1 MARRPPTLD
10 SPEVTP
16 KAPGLRSMGSSS
28 DVLSMS
34 SKSARALPY
43 ANPPPAYVSA
53 SEAQKLIFAEL
64 ERQVKIT
71 EGAVGLVN
79 GFLDQILYDILVKS
93 HSTALWA
100 VRPAVPAVLKQRLG
114 RSALQAA
121 DEELQDYIPE
131 NEMEEIL
138 SAPPVLDPKADFDT
152 DLAWKLTRLRCMVY
166 AKLGDMEEEDEEDYL
181 EDIDLRDHFS
191 TVHESVRS
199 SATISP
205 PTAIFLTTVLEFLAE
220 QALCIA
226 AQHATKRHVAASK
239 DTSNE
244 TMHDGPILLEEIDI
258 SGVGKEGPLIRLWRS
273 WKGSVRSAGSI
284 SSRPTT
290 PNVMSPV
297 SPESPNYEWR
307 FPAAPPIS
315 TIQEEQSPSL
325 KPRLSPLPADVP
337 LPLNENDIA
346 EIETPGLARDVD
358 ENVDDGDRPT
368 LDARRPS
375 SMLVMPGKFPDAP
388 APVSND
394 DPQRP
399 EFTRQRSHS
408 LPNSGPTPPML
419 LSKAEVNGRL
429 LDHGATSSLEDL
441 QTKVDY
447 VAQSKS
453 GPAQTPAQ
461 QRVARSPT
469 NTVSSTV
476 ATIAGAINVEA
487 SRRRAQSSLE
497 QNDPIVSS
505 GDAQH
510 GLGLSAEQDDDERAG
525 PMGNPEGGTDPEDL
539 ALSSGDEHDSRDPRD
554 SGFGVAGAEVILPIQ
569 GHVDEEHRR
578 SERDTIIVST
588 PGQDS
593 FPSSAAAHYEEY
605 DPYSTQ
611 DSAQP
616 TMPRSTQEID
626 NVAVPATSTFTGRT
640 TSLEHR
646 TGRSPTDV
654 RFPQHLPTSQRPT
667 ATDHAQDHVP
677 RFATSSNLAQSAHSR
692 ATNANGPSTAGS
704 PTTRRQHIRL
714 RSDEDNRVE
723 ELEIAKKSLDV
734 LIDSDETLHYT
745 LTPRPARDVSQT
757 SRTILSTADSFQGG
771 KPKAKSQ
778 TQELAD
784 FFRTTA
790 PPGAEPVMPK
800 SSRSAKESLGGLRSN
815 PSGSQPPLPVNTRP
829 PSSSIVPQS
838 ASSSPKPKNPLGE
851 PRDPRM
857 TRNNIRD
864 LADYARSTGPENEM
878 QLPKALVARPGTA
891 QNTDSVAPVN
901 DVNEK
906 RPLTSPEKPANRL
919 KFQAR
924 DARAPR
930 TAESSDL
937 IDFIREG
944 PPRAPGEHR
953 IDRRVAPFR
962 TTMDSDDLNA
972 LAPPPELDANGRRS
986 EGSGVESA
994 VTVKSMPSSMS
1005 SRTGLLDSTN
1015 RAAGKAT
1022 NGISSRQPVIPET
1035 DGIPKRNRR
1044 KVRDPYAIDFSD
1056 EEDEEMDDDLFPSK
1070 RKTDEESLVDFL
1082 RNTAPGP
1089 GMATQPILGAVASL
1103 SQDEA
1108 QGDLRRQ
1115 SSTSKLKEYLQ
1126 GSTQSRNGTST
1137 GKPNGARAESPH
1149 LTQIGSKMD
1158 KYRPTQVTHAPHV
1171 DRNRARM
1178 RAEPRDATVTAGG
1191 GTADLAAYLK
1201 NSGPPPG
1208 SEEPVQRLGTNKEQA
1223 RFLRF
1228 FQRRGSVKK

>member
-1 MARRPPTLD
+1 MARRSSALE

-34 SKSARALPY
+34 SKSGRTLPY
-43 ANPPPAYVSA
+43 ANPPPAYVSE
-53 SEAQKLIFAEL
+53 SEAEKLILAEL
-64 ERQVKIT
+64 ERQVKIS

-79 GFLDQILYDILVKS
+79 GFLDQILYDILAKS
-93 HSTALWA
+93 HSTALSA
-100 VRPAVPAVLKQRLG
+100 VRPAVPVVLKQRLG
-114 RSALQAA
+114 RSAVQAA
-121 DEELQDYIPE
+121 DEELQDYIPA
-131 NEMEEIL
+131 NEMEEVL
-138 SAPPVLDPKADFDT
+138 STPAVLDPKADFDT
-152 DLAWKLTRLRCMVY
+152 DLAWKLTRMRCMVY
-166 AKLGDMEEEDEEDYL
+166 AKLGDMEEEDEEEYL
-181 EDIDLRDHFS
+181 EELDLRNHFS
-191 TVHESVRS
+191 RVNESVRA

-239 DTSNE
+239 DTSNQ
-244 TMHDGPILLEEIDI
+244 TMHDGPILLEEIDM

-290 PNVMSPV
+290 PNIMSPV
-297 SPESPNYEWR
+297 SPETPNYEWK

-325 KPRLSPLPADVP
+325 KPRASPLPADIP
-337 LPLNENDIA
+337 LPISESDIA
-346 EIETPGLARDVD
+346 EIETLGLDRGIDDDARY
-358 ENVDDGDRPT
+358 GDRPT

-375 SMLVMPGKFPDAP
+375 SMLAMPGKFPDA
-388 APVSND
+388 ATPVVND
-394 DPQRP
+394 DSQRP
-399 EFTRQRSHS
+399 EVTRQRSHS
-408 LPNSGPTPPML
+408 LPSSGPNPPVL
-419 LSKAEVNGRL
+419 HSKAEVNDILQDR
-429 LDHGATSSLEDL
+429 GATNSLEDL

-447 VAQSKS
+447 VPQPKRGTAQ
-453 GPAQTPAQ
+453 PAAQ
-461 QRVARSPT
+461 HSMP
-469 NTVSSTV
+469 NSHSSTVSSTV
-476 ATIAGAINVEA
+476 ATIAGAISVEA
-487 SRRRAQSSLE
+487 SRRRAQSSSE
-497 QNDPIVSS
+497 QIRPVTSNA
-505 GDAQH
+505 DAHH
-510 GLGLSAEQDDDERAG
+510 GLGISAEQDDDERAG
-525 PMGNPEGGTDPEDL
+525 PMGNPEGGSDPEDL
-539 ALSSGDEHDSRDPRD
+539 ALSSGDERGGRDPRD
-554 SGFGVAGAEVILPIQ
+554 SGFGVAGAEVMLPIQ
-569 GHVDEEHRR
+569 GHVAAGQGR
-578 SERDTIIVST
+578 SDRDTMIVST
-588 PGQDS
+588 PGQEN
-593 FPSSAAAHYEEY
+593 FPNGSAAARYEEY

-611 DSAQP
+611 DLAGPAMPPSAGG
-616 TMPRSTQEID
+616 MN
-626 NVAVPATSTFTGRT
+626 NVAVPATSMFADRT

-654 RFPQHLPTSQRPT
+654 RFPQHLPNSQRPL

-677 RFATSSNLAQSAHSR
+677 RFATSSNLAQSTHSR
-692 ATNANGPSTAGS
+692 ATSAGRPSTAGS
-704 PTTRRQHIRL
+704 PTARRQHIRL

-723 ELEIAKKSLDV
+723 ELEKAKKSLDV

-745 LTPRPARDVSQT
+745 LTPRPARD
-757 SRTILSTADSFQGG
+757 GG
-771 KPKAKSQ
+771 KPKTKSQ

-790 PPGAEPVMPK
+790 PPGEEPVRPR
-800 SSRSAKESLGGLRSN
+800 SSRSAKESMGGLRSY
-815 PSGSQPPLPVNTRP
+815 PSLSQPPLPGNTRT
-829 PSSSIVPQS
+829 PSSSIAPQS
-838 ASSSPKPKNPLGE
+838 VSSSLKPKNPLGE

-878 QLPKALVARPGTA
+878 QLPKALAARPGTA
-891 QNTDSVAPVN
+891 QNTDSVAPG
-901 DVNEK
+901 NEVDEE
-906 RPLTSPEKPANRL
+906 RPVTSPEKPANRL
-919 KFQAR
+919 KYQAR

-986 EGSGVESA
+986 DGSAVESA
-994 VTVKSMPSSMS
+994 MTVKSMPSSMN

-1022 NGISSRQPVIPET
+1022 NGIASRQPIIPET

-1056 EEDEEMDDDLFPSK
+1056 EEEEDEEMEDDLFPAK
-1070 RKTDEESLVDFL
+1070 RRTDEESLVDFL

-1089 GMATQPILGAVASL
+1089 GMTTQPILGAIASL
-1103 SQDEA
+1103 SQEDI

-1115 SSTSKLKEYLQ
+1115 SSSSKLKDYLQ
-1126 GSTQSRNGTST
+1126 GSTPGRNGTSA

-1149 LTQIGSKMD
+1149 LTQVGSKMD
-1158 KYRPTQVTHAPHV
+1158 KYRPTQVTHASHV
-1171 DRNRARM
+1171 DRNRAKM
-1178 RAEPRDATVTAGG
+1178 RAEPRDATVADSS

-1208 SEEPVQRLGTNKEQA
+1208 SDQPVQRLGTPKEQA
-1223 RFLRF
+1223 RFMRF
-1228 FQRRGSVKK
+1228 FQRRGSVKR